1 MSETLINLI
10 IQLVAG
16 LIGGNAAGAALKDY
30 DLGKLGNTIAGAIG
44 GVGGGQILQAI
55 IPALAATGGGDVGAL
70 LGQAVGGGVAGA
82 IVTFLVGVVKNM
94 MAGQPAR

>member
-1 MSETLINLI
+1 MSETLINLV

-30 DLGKLGNTIAGAIG
+30 DLGKLGNSIAGALG
-44 GVGGGQILQAI
+44 GIGGGQILQAA
-55 IPALAATGGGDVGAL
+55 IPALAATGGADIGAL

-82 IVTFLVGVVKNM
+82 IVTLIVGVVKNM